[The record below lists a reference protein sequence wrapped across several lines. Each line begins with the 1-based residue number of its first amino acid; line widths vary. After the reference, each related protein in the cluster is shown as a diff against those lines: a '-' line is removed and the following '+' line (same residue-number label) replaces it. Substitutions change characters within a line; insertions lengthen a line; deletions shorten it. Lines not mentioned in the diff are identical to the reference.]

1 MLTRMNMESMIVG
14 VLIGVVIVLLAL
26 NLFRSVPVKTVV
38 QTEEVPVVVYDRPY
52 WGYWG
57 PWGWGGYG
65 SGGYS
70 GGIWTG
76 GGGHHGGG
84 GGGHGG
90 GGHGGH

>member
-1 MLTRMNMESMIVG
+1 MESQSIVLG
-14 VLIGVVIVLLAL
+14 VLIGVVIVLLTM
-26 NLFRSVPVKTVV
+26 NLMRSRPVKAVV
-38 QTEEVPVVVYDRPY
+38 RQEEIPVVVYDRPY

-57 PWGWGGYG
+57 PWGGYG

-76 GGGHHGGG
+76 GRGGGHHGGG